1 MKRIIH
7 LSDLHV
13 GYPGLDGRL
22 GKVLEGIVRRAVP
35 ASEFVVLVTGDL
47 VESAFDAAARRLARR
62 RLRMLEQAGYA
73 LLVVPGNHD
82 VGDGAFGLKRYAR
95 SFTRSY
101 FGERPISYPK
111 LDVVEGVAFVGLDS
125 MAAELHWY
133 DSLGANGELGGRQLR
148 RLASLL
154 ACPEVEACARTVVYL
169 HHHPFDPEFLHELKD
184 AEALGEVL
192 RGAPRPVDAL
202 LYGHNHHARVHNG
215 TWGIPRCY
223 DGGSATGKEGSRIVH
238 RVIDLSL
245 DPAADVV
252 DNFLV
257 EA

>member
-13 GYPGLDGRL
+13 GFPGLDTRL
-22 GKVLEGIVRRAVP
+22 EKVIEGIVRRAVP
-35 ASEFVVLVTGDL
+35 PSEFVVVVTGDL
-47 VESAFDAAARRLARR
+47 VESAFDAASRRLARR
-62 RLRMLEQAGYA
+62 RLGVLEKAGFA

-95 SFTRSY
+95 SFKRSY
-101 FGERPISYPK
+101 FGERPVSYPK
-111 LDVVEGVAFVGLDS
+111 LDVIDGVAFIGLDS

-133 DSLGANGELGGRQLR
+133 DTLGANGELGERQLR

-154 ACPEVEACARTVVYL
+154 AGPEVASCAKTVVYL

-184 AEALGEVL
+184 AGALGEVL

-223 DGGSATGKEGSRIVH
+223 DGGSTTGKEGSQIVH
-238 RVIDLSL
+238 RVIDLSFG
-245 DPAADVV
+245 PSADVV

-257 EA
+257 S